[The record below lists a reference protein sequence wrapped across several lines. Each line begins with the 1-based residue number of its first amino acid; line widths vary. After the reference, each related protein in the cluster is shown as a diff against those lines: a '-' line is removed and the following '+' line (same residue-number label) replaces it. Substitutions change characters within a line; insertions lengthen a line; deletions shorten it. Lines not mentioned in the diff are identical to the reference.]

1 MNKLWTKG
9 FIMGYDKQ
17 ILVDNAVLKAQDAIL
32 AAESNFENGFY
43 STCQNR
49 LYYAIFYIVTALAY
63 KNNFV
68 TSKHS
73 QLMGWFNKK
82 YIYDEKIFDNKLL
95 QIYKEAFTNRQ
106 KSDYDFTYAISK
118 EDLVLSIN
126 ETKDFVKTVENYLKN
141 L

>member
-1 MNKLWTKG
+1 MSRLQTKG
-9 FIMGYDKQ
+9 FIMEYDKQ
-17 ILVDNAVLKAQDAIL
+17 MLIDNAIIKSHDAIL
-32 AAESNFENGFY
+32 SAKSNFENGFY

-82 YIYDEKIFDNKLL
+82 YIYEKRFLIINCFKYIKKLLLIGKNLIMILLIMLQEKI
-95 QIYKEAFTNRQ
+95 
-106 KSDYDFTYAISK
+106 
-118 EDLVLSIN
+118 
-126 ETKDFVKTVENYLKN
+126 
-141 L
+141 

>member
-1 MNKLWTKG
+1 
-9 FIMGYDKQ
+9 MGYDKQ
-17 ILVDNAVLKAQDAIL
+17 ILVDNAILKAQDAIL

-73 QLMGWFNKK
+73 QLMGWFNKNIFMIKRFLIINYCK
-82 YIYDEKIFDNKLL
+82 YIKKLL
-95 QIYKEAFTNRQ
+95 PI
-106 KSDYDFTYAISK
+106 D
-118 EDLVLSIN
+118 
-126 ETKDFVKTVENYLKN
+126 KN
-141 L
+141 LITILLML

>member
-1 MNKLWTKG
+1 ME
-9 FIMGYDKQ
+9 YDKQ
-17 ILVDNAVLKAQDAIL
+17 MLIDNAIIKSHDAIL
-32 AAESNFENGFY
+32 SAKSNFENGFY

-82 YIYDEKIFDNKLL
+82 YIYEKKIFDNKLL

-106 KSDYDFTYAISK
+106 KSDYDFTYNVTR
-118 EDLVLSIN
+118 EDLTLSIK
-126 ETKDFVKTVENYLKN
+126 ETAEFVNIIEDYLK
-141 L
+141 LI

>member
-1 MNKLWTKG
+1 ME
-9 FIMGYDKQ
+9 FDKQ
-17 ILVDNAVLKAQDAIL
+17 ILVDNAILKSNDAIK
-32 AAESNFENGFY
+32 AAKYNFEQGFY

-63 KNNFV
+63 KNNFI

-82 YIYDEKIFDNKLL
+82 YIYENKIFGNRLL

-106 KSDYDFTYAISK
+106 KSDYDFTYIVTK
-118 EDLVLSIN
+118 EDLHLSIQ
-126 ETKDFVKTVENYLKN
+126 ETEEFVNTVENYLKTI
-141 L
+141 